1 MVTTL
6 TEKNKAA
13 SEKEKKESTV
23 SAQNITQSD
32 HCPCGSTKTY
42 SKCCAVYIDGKKSP
56 PSPEMLMRSRYTAY
70 TQANIDYIAQ
80 TMKGAAAKDFFSAE
94 TKRWA
99 EHVKWLGLTILHIS
113 PIENN
118 DHGFVEFKID
128 YLFNGKR
135 QGLHEIS
142 EFRYEE
148 GKWFYIDGEAGDTN
162 SVIQKPE
169 RIGRNEVCPCG
180 SGKKYKK
187 CCAAV

>member
-1 MVTTL
+1 MVTTH

-13 SEKEKKESTV
+13 SEKEKKTSTASV
-23 SAQNITQSD
+23 QNIEKSD
-32 HCPCGSTKTY
+32 NCPCGSMKIY
-42 SKCCAVYIDGKKSP
+42 SKCCAVYIDRKKLP
-56 PSPEMLMRSRYTAY
+56 PSPEALMRSRYTAY

-80 TMKGAAAKDFFSAE
+80 TMKGAAAKDFFPEE
-94 TKRWA
+94 TRRWA

-128 YLFNGKR
+128 YLFNGKK

-169 RIGRNEVCPCG
+169 RIRRNDVCPCG
-180 SGKKYKK
+180 SGRKYKK
-187 CCAAV
+187 CCAAA